1 MGRDVLVPH
10 VFSPDGNYM
19 TTVSSEYA
27 DKAVTRGEAARDEET
42 GHLVV
47 IPVAVNEM
55 TELEKRK
62 YRLAKERAAR

>member
-1 MGRDVLVPH
+1 MPP
-10 VFSPDGNYM
+10 VFSPDGFYM
-19 TTVSSEYA
+19 TTVTSSYA
-27 DKAVTRGEAARDEET
+27 AKALARGEVGQDPAT